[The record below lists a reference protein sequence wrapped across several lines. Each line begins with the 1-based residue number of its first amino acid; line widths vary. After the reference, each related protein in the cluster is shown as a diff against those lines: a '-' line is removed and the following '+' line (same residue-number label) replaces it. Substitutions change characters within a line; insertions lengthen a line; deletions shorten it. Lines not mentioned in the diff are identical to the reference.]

1 MNGSEMR
8 RRRIPRLKG
17 RERMNSLRER
27 IPRRLGRRPRRDLI
41 PKPILKLIS
50 PADMFTLMNF
60 LCGVLAVMN
69 SVDGGDGFRK
79 AMYLIVIG
87 MIFDGLD
94 GPVARKFGSSHKFGV
109 WLDSLADAV
118 TFCIAPAI
126 LVYNMFKD
134 PSGSLFA
141 SWQGFIAI
149 ISSVSLATLGIL
161 RLARFSFYA
170 HKWKDF
176 IGLPTPAMALIV
188 VCLSGCFY
196 WSVELGIDIEYVT
209 TGQTVAIPL
218 IIMMISFMM
227 VADLRYRKFR
237 GGIMYLEGF
246 IMIFLIASLLLGSSR
261 PVIGLTGS
269 IAITL
274 PSILYLIMP
283 FFGGPGRIWG
293 ASKWADLVD
302 DELVDPFEEPEED
315 MEGY

>member
-1 MNGSEMR
+1 MNGSEIR
-8 RRRIPRLKG
+8 RRRIPRLRS
-17 RERMNSLRER
+17 RERMSSLRES
-27 IPRRLGRRPRRDLI
+27 IPRRLGRRPRKDLI

-50 PADMFTLMNF
+50 PADIFTLMNF

-79 AMYLIVIG
+79 AMYLIVMG

-94 GPVARKFGSSHKFGV
+94 GPVARRYGSSHKFGV

-141 SWQGFIAI
+141 SCQGFIAI

-188 VCLSGCFY
+188 VCLAGCFY
-196 WSVELGIDIEYVT
+196 WSVELGIEIEYVT
-209 TGQTVAIPL
+209 TGHTIALPL
-218 IIMMISFMM
+218 AIMMISFMM

-237 GGIMYLEGF
+237 GGIMYLQGF
-246 IMIFLIASLLLGSSR
+246 IMIMLIASLLLGSSR
-261 PVIGLTGS
+261 PLIGLTGS

-274 PSILYLIMP
+274 PSLLYLIMP
-283 FFGGPGRIWG
+283 LFGGPGRVWG

-302 DELVDPFEEPEED
+302 EEVVDPFEEPEED